1 LSGLLKAD
9 KNDYLFTA
17 ITSPD
22 MTVIL
27 LYGWSALPGFVFSQ
41 GFGNIIMKF
50 ILTSVR
56 GNVDFFSRLGN
67 PFPEVLSQPVTWVL
81 YFSILA
87 GLVVL
92 FFRYRT
98 RSLRKTNQILRE
110 KEKIAQEVL
119 RQRDRLAV
127 AMKNLT
133 DSIRYAQKIQQALL
147 PSDYYFKRLLPA
159 SFILFIPRDI
169 VSGDFYWINEKNG
182 KVFFTAADCTGH
194 GVPGALMSMIGFQML
209 DKIINDQEVETPSE
223 ILNILNQGI
232 ATTFSRGEES
242 ILLKDGMDLS
252 FCTLERKMNTL
263 EFAGAFNA
271 LYLVR
276 DNNLLQYK
284 GDRVSVGLGEEEN
297 QRFSNHRI
305 ELQEGDKIYLF
316 SDGYAD
322 QFGGPNGK
330 KFMYRRFR
338 HLLLSI
344 ADMPMHRQK
353 EFIYETFLSW
363 KGDLEQVDDI
373 LIIGVEPL
381 KNNTSQ

>member
-1 LSGLLKAD
+1 
-9 KNDYLFTA
+9 
-17 ITSPD
+17 

-27 LYGWSALPGFVFSQ
+27 LYGWSALPGFFFSQ